1 MPNEARPLQRKTRKG
16 YERMALILEDALT
29 LYLFEY
35 PEQEDDLSFVF
46 SDQVDRKAPE
56 ALVLRLKVYKSL
68 YAFLEWCLA
77 NKYMTKSEFKLLRKA
92 YNNLINTLCEQM
104 NQGKQPE
111 RALGGHARSTRKKR
125 VSG

>member
-1 MPNEARPLQRKTRKG
+1 MPDEARPLQRKTRKG

-29 LYLFEY
+29 LYLFEH

-46 SDQVDRKAPE
+46 SEQVDRKAPE
-56 ALVLRLKVYKSL
+56 AFVLRLKVYKSL

-92 YNNLINTLCEQM
+92 YNHLVNTLCKQM
-104 NQGKQPE
+104 NQGKQRQYLPDNTSVK
-111 RALGGHARSTRKKR
+111 HPSQP
-125 VSG
+125 SS